1 MDNLGLNEAS
11 ATRDR
16 ALFGGVLENYVYSEL
31 LKQATWAERDY
42 ALHTYRDEERIF
54 LSTMDT

>member
-42 ALHTYRDEERIF
+42 ALHTTLVQNR
-54 LSTMDT
+54 L

>member
-1 MDNLGLNEAS
+1 MNEAS

-42 ALHTYRDEERIF
+42 ALHTNRDEERIF